1 MGKQPRGVM
10 MVGFDLYYYYTC
22 GMTYFLPITFDFQTA
37 VTVTVLGLFNVLRF
51 GECPWRFNVLCF

>member
-1 MGKQPRGVM
+1 